1 MDTIFKAFIGVF
13 FSLLVTFLGVG
24 VLSAAMDAQ
33 GAYRFLG
40 DCGGR
45 LGASN
50 QSGEGAEA
58 WMDDAAARGCVLEVA
73 AYGEGDRYGRAT
85 LTYEINVPIL
95 GMSQTLE
102 IGKDLT

>member
-13 FSLLVTFLGVG
+13 FSFLVTFLGVG

-33 GAYRFLG
+33 GAYRFLE
-40 DCGGR
+40 DCGRR
-45 LGASN
+45 LEASN
-50 QSGEGAEA
+50 LSDEVAEA
-58 WMDDAAARGCVLEVA
+58 CMDDAASRGYVLEVS

-95 GMSQTLE
+95 GMSQALE